1 MREEKSTDE
10 LDKQLENTKPGQLA
24 GYYRENGKYMPD
36 EKKGFYY
43 YMKDVIES
51 KNILLKEI
59 YLQIDESESYGS
71 KILSGE
77 KHTKDRD
84 LIIRFCIAGHFS
96 LNEINR
102 ALKIYGMTPLY
113 SKDKRDAAIIVAVN
127 NRKYDMDEID
137 DILEAQGLKKLSKYK
152 ESE

>member
-1 MREEKSTDE
+1 MQEKPTYE
-10 LDKQLENTKPGQLA
+10 LDKELENTKPEQLA
-24 GYYRENGKYMPD
+24 GYYKENGKYMPD
-36 EKKGFYY
+36 DKKGFYY

-51 KNILLKEI
+51 KNILLKDI
-59 YLQIDESESYGS
+59 YHRADVTETYGS

-77 KHTKDRD
+77 KHTKNRD
-84 LIIRFCIAGHFS
+84 LILRLCIAGHFS

-102 ALKIYGMTPLY
+102 ALKIYGMSPLY

-137 DILEAQGLKKLSKYK
+137 DILQQQGLDKLSKD
-152 ESE
+152 E